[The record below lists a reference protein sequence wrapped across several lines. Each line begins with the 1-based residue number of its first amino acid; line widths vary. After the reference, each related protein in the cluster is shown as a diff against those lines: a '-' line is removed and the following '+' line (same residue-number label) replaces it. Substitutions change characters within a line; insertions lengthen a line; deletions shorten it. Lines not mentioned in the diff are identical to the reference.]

1 MYGTGGQHLTPE
13 LVLQPRFMQHPNG
26 ARLMTEAVVCASDP
40 EEYAR
45 KYSVYTGHDYQRTG
59 GHFDVDFGGTP
70 RVTVTTPEQVASIV
84 PGGIA
89 PADPALVG
97 FTVFVADP
105 QRRGV
110 PGGRQP
116 AESPRPTRAA
126 APCCSSHRMARQPT
140 SGGLGGPCCRGPVAD
155 RS

>member
-26 ARLMTEAVVCASDP
+26 TRLMTEAVVCASDP

-116 AESPRPTRAA
+116 ARSRRGRRVRLRRAVRA
-126 APCCSSHRMARQPT
+126 TEWHASRRQEDWV
-140 SGGLGGPCCRGPVAD
+140 GPAVVGQ
-155 RS
+155 